1 MIEIMIV
8 VIIIGLL
15 AAVGVPNFLRARERT
30 QRETC
35 IKGLNVIEGAKQ
47 QWSLENKKR
56 VGYPVTTS
64 DITPY
69 CNQQIMPICPAG
81 GTYTLGSVGTK
92 PTCNIPLHVLE

>member
-15 AAVGVPNFLRARERT
+15 AAVGVPNFLRAREKT

-35 IKGLNVIEGAKQ
+35 IKSLNVIEGAKQ
-47 QWSLENKKR
+47 QWSVENKKLK
-56 VGYPVTTS
+56 GNPVTTS
-64 DITPY
+64 DILPY
-69 CNQQIMPICPAG
+69 CNQQIMPTCPSG
-81 GTYTLGSVGTK
+81 GTYTIGAVGTK